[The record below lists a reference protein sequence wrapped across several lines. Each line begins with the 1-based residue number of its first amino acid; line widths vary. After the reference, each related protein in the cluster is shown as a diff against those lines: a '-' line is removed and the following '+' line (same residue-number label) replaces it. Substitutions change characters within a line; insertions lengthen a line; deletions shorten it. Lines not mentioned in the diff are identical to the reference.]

1 MSWVLVA
8 LGAAAGAMGRY
19 AIDLFMQR
27 WWISNHPSRVAVGI
41 LTANVVGS
49 AILGVATARLND
61 DLMLLVGTGFCGA
74 LTTFSSFAGLTEE
87 SFREGFPRAAIANI
101 VLNLGLCLGVLS
113 LTFSLAQP

>member
-87 SFREGFPRAAIANI
+87 SFREGFPRTAIANI
-101 VLNLGLCLGVLS
+101 MLNLGLCLGV
-113 LTFSLAQP
+113 FSLAVSLARP